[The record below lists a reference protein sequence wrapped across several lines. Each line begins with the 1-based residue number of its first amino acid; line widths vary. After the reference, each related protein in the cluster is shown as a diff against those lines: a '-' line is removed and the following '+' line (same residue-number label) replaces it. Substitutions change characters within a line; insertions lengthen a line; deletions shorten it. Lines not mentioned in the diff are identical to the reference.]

1 MVFAG
6 CEQVRRAL
14 AHPELPHTLTLF
26 DQIFRVAEALKGNLG
41 QTMIG
46 KGLQHASESI
56 SWILACSFFCPSL
69 AFSQMDSAGTGT
81 CTAKTPK
88 TLPRGHGWM

>member
-1 MVFAG
+1 MACAG

-41 QTMIG
+41 QIVIG
-46 KGLQHASESI
+46 KGLQHTSKSI
-56 SWILACSFFCPSL
+56 SWILAC
-69 AFSQMDSAGTGT
+69 
-81 CTAKTPK
+81 
-88 TLPRGHGWM
+88 